1 MFWRGVSKVKS
12 FPGSKNQHIYCSGN
26 ASVCSLCLFC
36 PFGSFDFG
44 FWEIAII
51 GVITLIVV
59 GPEKMPSLAR
69 KAGLYFGR
77 FKKFLNKIKSDINEE
92 LKMDE
97 TRADYEIQ
105 ITNQQG
111 DLVATFKGTV
121 HRTNKEWK

>member
-1 MFWRGVSKVKS
+1 M
-12 FPGSKNQHIYCSGN
+12 
-26 ASVCSLCLFC
+26 
-36 PFGSFDFG
+36 FDFG

-77 FKKFLNKIKSDINEE
+77 FKKILNKIKSDINEE

-97 TRADYEIQ
+97 IKEQISMDEEEI
-105 ITNQQG
+105 I
-111 DLVATFKGTV
+111 LSEVAQEVKSSAEPL
-121 HRTNKEWK
+121 NEDNILSSEKSKK